1 MSETPFPS
9 TLLDEP
15 DANAGA
21 LESSKR
27 RRTTTS
33 HRPVSAFAPAGMPS
47 SSAGSPGSQ
56 AALDDGEAAALA
68 GASDADFVA
77 ALREAGVAADLH
89 GQELTRAAKAVR
101 HTETNARRID

>member
-21 LESSKR
+21 SESPKR

-33 HRPVSAFAPAGMPS
+33 HRPVSAFAPAGTP
-47 SSAGSPGSQ
+47 SSAGSAGSSGSQ
-56 AALDDGEAAALA
+56 AASDDGDAAAMA

-77 ALREAGVAADLH
+77 ALRDAGVAADLH
-89 GQELTRAAKAVR
+89 GQELTRAAKSVR
-101 HTETNARRID
+101 HTETNA